1 MTAATWLERLQW
13 LAARLPEFGIGP
25 DLAALSAADLY
36 GLYRFLSRA
45 ADGA

>member
-1 MTAATWLERLQW
+1 MERLQW
-13 LAARLPEFGIGP
+13 LAARFPECGIGQ

-45 ADGA
+45 ADGG

>member
-1 MTAATWLERLQW
+1 MERLQW
-13 LAARLPEFGIGP
+13 LAARLSEFGVAP

-36 GLYRFLSRA
+36 GLYRYLSRA